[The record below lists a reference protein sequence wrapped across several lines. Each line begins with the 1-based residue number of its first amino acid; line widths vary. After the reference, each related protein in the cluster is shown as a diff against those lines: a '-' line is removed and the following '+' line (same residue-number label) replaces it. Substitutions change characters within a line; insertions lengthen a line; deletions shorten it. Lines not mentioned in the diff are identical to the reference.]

1 MRKSQLIVFAELLTC
16 VLVFPCNRQPTKLN
30 VATVISNE
38 QVKTEL
44 CCHMLEWFVT
54 LVISFDLKRPIIS
67 TCSKYHQQ
75 DVIFETFV

>member
-1 MRKSQLIVFAELLTC
+1 VCLYFFVIDNTL
-16 VLVFPCNRQPTKLN
+16 KLN

-54 LVISFDLKRPIIS
+54 LVISFDLKTP
-67 TCSKYHQQ
+67 SKYHQE
-75 DVIFETFV
+75 DVIFETFE